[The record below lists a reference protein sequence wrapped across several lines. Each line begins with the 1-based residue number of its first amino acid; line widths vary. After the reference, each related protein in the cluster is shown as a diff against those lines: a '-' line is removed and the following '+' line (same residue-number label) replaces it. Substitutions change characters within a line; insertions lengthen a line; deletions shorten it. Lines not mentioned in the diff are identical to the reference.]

1 MFYLVAEDSATV
13 TGTPR
18 HENVFTLLPS
28 LLTQLGKKLWFG
40 YYGIQVPMTGP
51 QAYTY
56 QMIWAIVH
64 GY

>member
-1 MFYLVAEDSATV
+1 VV

-18 HENVFTLLPS
+18 RENTFTLLPGM
-28 LLTQLGKKLWFG
+28 LCQLGKTVKPWLF

-51 QAYTY
+51 QAYDY